1 MTDQTT
7 EPGINYKLTQ
17 PDFLETLAQLQGGV
31 VADLASRMLA
41 DVAMAVAERGD
52 KKAKGKLILTLDI
65 SATNN
70 PQLLDI
76 HHKLEYRHPTVRGSK
91 REDTAD
97 EQTMFV
103 NRKGALTPSPD
114 TQGAFDF
121 SNTPVQS
128 N

>member
-1 MTDQTT
+1 MPEQQPTT
-7 EPGINYKLTQ
+7 SQIGYTPTPAN
-17 PDFLETLAQLQGGV
+17 FLDTIGDLQGGI
-31 VADLASRMLA
+31 VADMASRMLA

-52 KKAKGKLILTLDI
+52 RKAKGKLILTLEI
-65 SATNN
+65 SATSN

-76 HHKLEYRHPTVRGSK
+76 QHKLEYRHPTARGSK

-103 NRKGALTPSPD
+103 NRKGALSPSPD
-114 TQGAFDF
+114 NQGSFDF
-121 SNTPVQS
+121 TNTET